1 MNKTNVQQI
10 FSHYLDKFEYIT
22 DTNGHNENYK
32 WFIAKKF
39 RSLMDDALS
48 KNADEFVNALNEA
61 KKATK
66 NIIDSYT
73 QPFAGLVEFAKYE
86 PETVKQMFI
95 DLYSDDGG
103 NIHKQEKLISDFF
116 DKSNKLLNK
125 YSPESFLYKQNS
137 HSVSAYLFLYDPD
150 SHYMYKAEQ
159 SKKFADCIEF
169 YDDWG
174 YGDNIKLDVY
184 YKMCDWLVEQI
195 SLCPELLETDKSRF
209 EISNNEEMFTDI
221 NKHMLAFDIIYAC
234 SVYDLFD
241 GISFTRPKLHEKK
254 LIIERRN
261 KALKLLEEYNNTL
274 QEQKE
279 INQTIKILDKKLVA
293 GTIIHH
299 KKHGTGK
306 LISCNN
312 GIVEIAFDKTADI
325 RKFDIK
331 TILSI
336 NAAQIE
342 DKQLAKCILSL
353 IPHLKNKDNIQNKVK
368 WAKAQFEPYAEYLE

>member
-125 YSPESFLYKQNS
+125 YSPESFLY
-137 HSVSAYLFLYDPD
+137 
-150 SHYMYKAEQ
+150 
-159 SKKFADCIEF
+159 
-169 YDDWG
+169 
-174 YGDNIKLDVY
+174 
-184 YKMCDWLVEQI
+184 
-195 SLCPELLETDKSRF
+195 
-209 EISNNEEMFTDI
+209 
-221 NKHMLAFDIIYAC
+221 
-234 SVYDLFD
+234 
-241 GISFTRPKLHEKK
+241 
-254 LIIERRN
+254 
-261 KALKLLEEYNNTL
+261 
-274 QEQKE
+274 
-279 INQTIKILDKKLVA
+279 
-293 GTIIHH
+293 
-299 KKHGTGK
+299 
-306 LISCNN
+306 
-312 GIVEIAFDKTADI
+312 
-325 RKFDIK
+325 
-331 TILSI
+331 
-336 NAAQIE
+336 
-342 DKQLAKCILSL
+342 
-353 IPHLKNKDNIQNKVK
+353 
-368 WAKAQFEPYAEYLE
+368 